1 MTMEF
6 ENTFDSMNHA
16 FLVAAL
22 TKYGFGDN
30 FIDCDTTKNIYNV
43 IKYWCI
49 NSWHWNERQK
59 FSNDSL
65 FPKYYT

>member
-6 ENTFDSMNHA
+6 EKTFGSMNHA

-30 FIDCDTTKNIYNV
+30 FIDCDTTKNIYDV

-49 NSWHWNERQK
+49 RQLALERK
-59 FSNDSL
+59 IKIF
-65 FPKYYT
+65 K